1 MKRQTIAE
9 FLILARTSSIVGT
22 TLAIVGSLLPSFLL
36 FWTGSESV
44 IMILAAGYF
53 YLWGYYDIDL
63 GWLGSV
69 NGSGLHLFNFNW
81 YLDPNNISQGSEL
94 IDTYLNGLAIS
105 IYPGNFGHAELD
117 LSGMILGLSLLII
130 VAGIIVGLL
139 KKDAPKMS
147 GLLYVIGGVLA
158 LAALLF
164 IWDNATNLTFIGGG
178 VEDNFLPIPF
188 GSLIVLGAGVWN
200 LVKA

>member
-1 MKRQTIAE
+1 M
-9 FLILARTSSIVGT
+9 ARTSSIVGT
-22 TLAIVGSLLPSFLL
+22 TIAIVGFLLPAFLL

-44 IMILAAGYF
+44 VMILAAGYF
-53 YLWGYYDIDL
+53 FLWGYYDIDF

-81 YLDPNNISQGSEL
+81 YLDPAPNNISQGSEL

-105 IYPGNFGHAELD
+105 IYPGNFGHTELD
-117 LSGMILGLSLLII
+117 LSGMIFGLSLLII
-130 VAGIIVGLL
+130 IVGIIIGLL
-139 KKDAPKMS
+139 KRDTPKIS
-147 GLLYVIGGVLA
+147 GLLYVIGGVVA
-158 LAALLF
+158 IVALLL
-164 IWDNATNLTFIGGG
+164 IWDNATSLTFIGGG

-188 GSLIVLGAGVWN
+188 GSLLVLGAGVWN